1 MSLSNRRKNLCG
13 YLAVL
18 AYFLGFI
25 QTSQLKCEAFQ
36 DSVYKSGKPS
46 SIRKPTSCQVLL
58 EPPNKGAL
66 NFPERDNDSRK
77 VIRAKRNFRSRK
89 RDDVW
94 ISGRWN
100 RAISVES
107 KLRDALEALQESI
120 KLNEDSMTA
129 LDQYPLTFPGIREC
143 NAALASFGDGG
154 DLLRALRLYFKMRKA
169 ASLSRRYPARK
180 WKPVPIP
187 TLVTYS
193 TMMSRA
199 VHLGKPQ
206 VAIRLWNI
214 MRQQPEFFSSSRSE
228 NNTKVRIRKEKEKE
242 KVDFNTLTIFFLEN
256 CTRCQSCKYFD
267 ECICE
272 TWRH

>member
-1 MSLSNRRKNLCG
+1 MTFSNRRKTLCG

-18 AYFLGFI
+18 AYFLGCV
-25 QTSQLKCEAFQ
+25 QTAQLKCEAFQ
-36 DSVYKSGKPS
+36 NSVYKVGKS
-46 SIRKPTSCQVLL
+46 SIIRKPTSCQVLL
-58 EPPNKGAL
+58 EPPNKGAV
-66 NFPERDNDSRK
+66 NFSEPSRNNGSRK

-94 ISGRWN
+94 SSGRWN

-107 KLRDALEALQESI
+107 KLRDALEALQEAI
-120 KLNEDSMTA
+120 KLNGDSATP
-129 LDQYPLTFPGIREC
+129 LDRYPLSFPGIREC
-143 NAALASFGDGG
+143 NVALASFGDGG
-154 DLLRALRLYFKMRKA
+154 DLLRALRLYFKMRKV

-199 VHLGKPQ
+199 VYLGKPL

-214 MRQQPEFFSSSRSE
+214 MRQQPEFFSSDHSE
-228 NNTKVRIRKEKEKE
+228 THTKVRIRKQHEQENCYTHSN
-242 KVDFNTLTIFFLEN
+242 VFFFL
-256 CTRCQSCKYFD
+256 FLFFLPL
-267 ECICE
+267 
-272 TWRH
+272 

>member
-1 MSLSNRRKNLCG
+1 MALSNRRKNLCG

-18 AYFLGFI
+18 AYFLGCI

-36 DSVYKSGKPS
+36 NSVYKSGKPS

-66 NFPERDNDSRK
+66 NFPERDNNDSRK
-77 VIRAKRNFRSRK
+77 GIRAKRNFRSRK

-94 ISGRWN
+94 SSGRWN

-120 KLNEDSMTA
+120 KLNGDSVTA
-129 LDQYPLTFPGIREC
+129 LDQYPLKFPGIREC

-154 DLLRALRLYFKMRKA
+154 DLLRALRLYFKMRKV

-180 WKPVPIP
+180 WEPVPIP

-199 VHLGKPQ
+199 VYLGKPL

-214 MRQQPEFFSSSRSE
+214 MRQQPEFFTTSCSE
-228 NNTKVRIRKEKEKE
+228 NTTKVRIRKEKRK
-242 KVDFNTLTIFFLEN
+242 KDDFKNTLTVFF
-256 CTRCQSCKYFD
+256 F
-267 ECICE
+267 
-272 TWRH
+272 